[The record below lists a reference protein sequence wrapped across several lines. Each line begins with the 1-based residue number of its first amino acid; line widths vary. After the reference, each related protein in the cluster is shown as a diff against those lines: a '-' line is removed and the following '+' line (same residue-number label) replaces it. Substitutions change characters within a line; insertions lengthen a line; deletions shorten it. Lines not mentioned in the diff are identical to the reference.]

1 MNPLTTTTTINC
13 RNIYGFCSNIS
24 LAVAPVLAVL
34 LLSAAPPALAQS
46 ETLVYSF
53 APSPDGA
60 SPVAPLVLDGKGNL
74 YGTTLDGGA
83 DRFGTVFK
91 IAPSGAETVLHSFP
105 ANSMDGALP
114 EAALVLDSNG
124 NLYGTTSS
132 GGTHGVG
139 MVFEVTST
147 GTETVL
153 YTFTGGPDGG
163 IPYGG
168 LVLDSEGNLYGTTRS
183 GGAYHG
189 GTVFELTPSGSETV
203 WHSFGHGS
211 DGKFPYAGLVRDS
224 NGNLYGTTMDGGTA
238 GLGTVF
244 EITESGTETV
254 LHSFTGTSG
263 QDGAYPN
270 APLIRDA
277 EGNLY
282 STTVG
287 GSKGASIAFEISA
300 SGKETVLYVFP
311 TGDQAY
317 GGLAPDSRGNL
328 YGTTKYGGTNKV
340 GGVYEITVSGTVP
353 TLYSFLKSQRDG
365 YYPMAGLVL
374 DSNGNLYGT
383 TCRGGKHSNGAV
395 FKVVP

>member
-1 MNPLTTTTTINC
+1 M
-13 RNIYGFCSNIS
+13 FCM
-24 LAVAPVLAVL
+24 L
-34 LLSAAPPALAQS
+34 LLGAPTRAHAQS
-46 ETLVYSF
+46 ETLFYSF

-60 SPVAPLVLDGKGNL
+60 SPVAPLVLDSKGNL
-74 YGTTLDGGA
+74 YGTTQDGGA

-91 IAPSGAETVLHSFP
+91 ITPSGAETVFHSFP
-105 ANSMDGALP
+105 ANSMDGAVP
-114 EAALVLDSNG
+114 EAGLVMDSSG

-132 GGTHGVG
+132 GGAHSVG
-139 MVFEVTST
+139 TVFEVTSA

-153 YTFTGGPDGG
+153 YSFTGGLDGG

-189 GTVFELTPSGSETV
+189 GTVFELTPTGAETV
-203 WHSFGHGS
+203 WHSFGHGT

-224 NGNLYGTTMDGGTA
+224 NGNLYGTTMDGGTS

-244 EITESGTETV
+244 QISASGTETV
-254 LHSFTGTSG
+254 LYSFAGTTG
-263 QDGAYPN
+263 QDGAYAN
-270 APLIRDA
+270 SSLIRDA
-277 EGNLY
+277 AGNLY
-282 STTVG
+282 GTTVG

-300 SGKETVLYVFP
+300 SGKETILYVFP

-317 GGLAPDSRGNL
+317 GGLVMDSLGNL

-353 TLYSFLKSQRDG
+353 TLYSFVKGQKDG
-365 YYPMAGLVL
+365 YDPMAGLVM
-374 DSNGNLYGT
+374 DKGGNLYGT
-383 TCRGGKHSNGAV
+383 TFRGGRHSNGAV